1 MFPFLL
7 PPQLDE
13 LFRGSDVRK
22 DFKSIRV
29 RDLGQSSAVRV
40 IVEAH
45 FDPGRAIPWG
55 IPSGNS
61 GWRTLCGEEKERT
74 ILKFA
79 GVVSSVLK
87 NIHVSRAGRSCS
99 LRKLGAFSL
108 GKEDSFPW
116 ETRDSE
122 GKFLF
127 ESSLSLPS
135 FPAPG
140 WDQPHPT
147 RPPISRG
154 PC

>member
-74 ILKFA
+74 ILKSA

-87 NIHVSRAGRSCS
+87 NFDVSWEELLPKEVGSVF
-99 LRKLGAFSL
+99 LGKGEFFSL
-108 GKEDSFPW
+108 GN
-116 ETRDSE
+116 E
-122 GKFLF
+122 GFGR
-127 ESSLSLPS
+127 E
-135 FPAPG
+135 
-140 WDQPHPT
+140 
-147 RPPISRG
+147 ISV
-154 PC
+154 